1 VGIRIHHNFGTVMP
15 FKVGA
20 TIPLLWARGGR
31 PDLPS
36 KKPPNFKNSDPL
48 ICLDLLNQHS
58 PQATIRYVP
67 ANANNIGFTST
78 AVLLSKKQGQTRINC
93 CKVSY

>member
-1 VGIRIHHNFGTVMP
+1 VGIRIHHNFGIVMP

-20 TIPLLWARGGR
+20 TIPLAWVGSGR

-36 KKPPNFKNSDPL
+36 KNPPNFKNYDPL

-67 ANANNIGFTST
+67 ANANNIYFTST
-78 AVLLSKKQGQTRINC
+78 AVLLSKNR
-93 CKVSY
+93 VRLELML

>member
-1 VGIRIHHNFGTVMP
+1 MP

-20 TIPLLWARGGR
+20 TIPLAWVGSGR

-36 KKPPNFKNSDPL
+36 KNPPNFKNYDPL

-67 ANANNIGFTST
+67 ANANNIYFTST
-78 AVLLSKKQGQTRINC
+78 AVLLSKKQGQTRIN
-93 CKVSY
+93 VVRFHTNDS